1 MRLVKYQ
8 HESTALFGEVEGET
22 IHELSGSIFDQHT
35 RTGRTVLIGDVKIL
49 PPCEPSKI
57 IAAGLNYH
65 AHAAEAGKTAPAEP
79 LIFLKAP
86 SSVIA
91 HKEPVVLPSTEHKI
105 DHEAELVA
113 IIGKRCRRV
122 KKENALEYV
131 LGYTCGND
139 VSDRTIQRRDGQW
152 CRAKSFDTFTPLG
165 PFIETGIDPGNLEI
179 KCLVNGEVRQHSN
192 TSNMV
197 FSIQALIEI
206 ASDAMTLLPGDI
218 VMSGTPEGVAP
229 LKPGDT
235 CEVYIEKVG
244 TLQNPVIFKG

>member
-1 MRLVKYQ
+1 MRYVKYK
-8 HESTALFGEVEGET
+8 HESAIRFGVVEGET
-22 IHELSGSIFDQHT
+22 IYELDGSVFEHHS
-35 RTGRTVLIGDVKIL
+35 RTGRTVLLGDVKIL
-49 PPCEPSKI
+49 APCEPSKI

-65 AHAAEAGKTAPAEP
+65 AHATEAGKSAPAEP

-91 HKEPVVLPSTEHKI
+91 HGEPVVLPTTDHKI

-122 KKENALEYV
+122 KRENALDYV

-179 KCLVNGEVRQHSN
+179 KCLVNGQVRQHSN

-197 FSIQALIEI
+197 FSVQALIEV

-218 VMSGTPEGVAP
+218 IMSGTSEGVGP
-229 LKPGDT
+229 IKPGDI
-235 CEVYIEKVG
+235 CEVYIEKIG
-244 TLQNPVIFKG
+244 TLQNPVIFEG

>member
-1 MRLVKYQ
+1 MRYVKYQ
-8 HESTALFGEVEGET
+8 HESATHYGVVEGET
-22 IHELSGSIFDQHT
+22 IHELEGSIFGQHAK
-35 RTGRTVLIGDVKIL
+35 TGRTVLLGDVKIL
-49 PPCEPSKI
+49 APCEPSKI

-65 AHAAEAGKTAPAEP
+65 AHAAEAGKTAPVEP

-91 HKEPVVLPSTEHKI
+91 HGEPVVLPNTEHKV

-122 KKENALEYV
+122 TTENALDYV

-165 PFIETGIDPGNLEI
+165 PFVETGIDPGNLEI
-179 KCLVNGEVRQHSN
+179 KCIVNGEVRQESN
-192 TSNMV
+192 TKNMV
-197 FSIQALIEI
+197 FSLQRLIEV

-218 VMSGTPEGVAP
+218 IMSGTPENVGP
-229 LKPGDT
+229 LKSGDV

-244 TLQNPVIFKG
+244 TLRNPVIFEG